1 MLLTAIGLF
10 FLLSPIGSYLI
21 QAYVRGVSIFGPA
34 RVLRG
39 THDTPFGLT
48 VLLAPLLVGTG
59 LILVKR
65 WGWWLFMAYTPL
77 LLFYNARVLLASGGA
92 FPVAALA
99 QNVLLFASIAYFLRK
114 DIYAPFFAA
123 SPRGWRRG
131 ARVPMVVD
139 VVADGEAHK
148 TRDFSEGG
156 CFVVWPACPHKLG
169 GAVDIKFEIDGK
181 KYELS
186 AGVARIEAEGVAL
199 AFRGLSRETR
209 DAIGDGTRKA

>member
-10 FLLSPIGSYLI
+10 FLLSPLGSYVI
-21 QAYVRGVSIFGPA
+21 QSYVRGVSIFGPA

-59 LILVKR
+59 LLLVKR

-77 LLFYNARVLLASGGA
+77 LLFFNAQVLLASGGA
-92 FPVAALA
+92 FPVAALV
-99 QNVLLFASIAYFLRK
+99 QNVLLFASIGYFLRK

-123 SPRGWRRG
+123 GPRGWRRG
-131 ARVPMVVD
+131 TRVPMVVD
-139 VVADGEAHK
+139 VVAGGETHK

-156 CFVVWPACPHKLG
+156 CFVVWPHCPHKLG
-169 GAVDIKFEIDGK
+169 EAVEIKFEIDGK
-181 KYELS
+181 KYELA
-186 AGVARIEAEGVAL
+186 AGVARIETEGVAL
-199 AFRGLSRETR
+199 AFRGLTRETR
-209 DAIGDGTRKA
+209 EAIGGGTRKA